1 MFGIFAIEMT
11 TTICTNWLYSAFR
24 ASNLLLPTTAKATR
38 NKQYQ
43 ELELVG
49 DFLMRFF
56 FFFIFTLGHLTKCK
70 ETLYMDIIDT
80 KNHQLWLCH
89 RLVTIAFHMCGMK
102 LMFGYLF
109 FCCWYFLPLLCFV
122 LTIGNLNLIKITI
135 RAFFMWLM
143 LCLWSFIYK
152 IYCFRWKLKFLA

>member
-24 ASNLLLPTTAKATR
+24 AGNLLLPTTAKATR

-56 FFFIFTLGHLTKCK
+56 FFFFHFSLGHLTKCK

-80 KNHQLWLCH
+80 KNHQLVWLCH

-102 LMFGYLF
+102 LMFGYF
-109 FCCWYFLPLLCFV
+109 FVVDIFYHCFAI
-122 LTIGNLNLIKITI
+122 TIGNLNLIKITI

-143 LCLWSFIYK
+143 LCL
-152 IYCFRWKLKFLA
+152 